1 MIKRIVGAL
10 LPLVSFGLLSFAPFL
25 YLLITRKTGRD
36 RMLFAV
42 FTAASVIEI
51 VLIAVVGRD
60 TTEGTADFLVGVYI
74 VVLAIV
80 AAIIALVELRPG
92 KETAAMPG
100 RAYL

>member
-25 YLLITRKTGRD
+25 YLMLTRKTGRD
-36 RMLFAV
+36 RTLFAV
-42 FTAASVIEI
+42 FTAASVVEI
-51 VLIAVVGRD
+51 VLIALVGRD
-60 TTEGTADFLVGVYI
+60 TTEGLADFLVGVYI

-80 AAIIALVELRPG
+80 AAVMTFVELRPG
-92 KETAAMPG
+92 KEAAAMPG